1 MVWGVVRTVQQSL
14 KYRGGWKGLLEHMY
28 TNGDYPFKFG
38 TLMGVDAGGN
48 KYYENRKDYPF
59 GQHRWVEPGD
69 IHNFDSSS
77 ISPEWHGWMVSQNDA
92 PPATAAEDGLIA
104 DRQGAIP
111 QLCRSDVPA
120 SLDSNVG
127 HRETLVNF
135 HHMHNQSQVR
145 SRGHGIGN
153 PVVGLPPGAADSYY
167 TQPASPY
174 NPASIRPL
182 AAVGETAGGKKYK
195 SAKWADRLQTPEEK
209 AGVAAERAA
218 DARRTMEEAQMAQ
231 AKRLAAVRSRGMG
244 TIVGGN

>member
-1 MVWGVVRTVQQSL
+1 MVWGVVKNVQQSL

-38 TLMGVDAGGN
+38 TLMGVDAAGN

-92 PPATAAEDGLIA
+92 PPATEDALIA
-104 DRQGAIP
+104 ERQKAIP
-111 QLCRSDVPA
+111 KMCRSDVPA
-120 SLDSNVG
+120 AMDSNVG
-127 HRETLVNF
+127 HQEQLMNF

-145 SRGHGIGN
+145 SRGYNIGN
-153 PVVGLPPGAADSYY
+153 PVVGLPPGVKDSYY
-167 TQPASPY
+167 TQPGSPY

-182 AAVGETAGGKKYK
+182 TFEGETAGGKKYK

-209 AGVAAERAA
+209 AKVAAEHAA
-218 DARRTMEEAQMAQ
+218 DAAKTMEEVKMAQ
-231 AKRLAAVRSRGMG
+231 AKRMAARRSRGMG
-244 TIVGGN
+244 TVVGAGN